1 MTIASISELSLYLQQ
16 DVDAPTAQLLLELTD
31 GVIAERIG
39 VVAVPAAAGV
49 KAVALEVAARA
60 YRNPARLTSETI
72 DDYTWRVD
80 NAGDAGVFLLEDEI
94 RRMRPGSAR
103 VRSQILSAY
112 GDITV

>member
-1 MTIASISELSLYLQQ
+1 MTIASISELALYLQQ

-39 VVAVPAAAGV
+39 VVAVPAPAGV

-80 NAGDAGVFLLEDEI
+80 NAGDAGVFLLEDEV
-94 RRMRPGSAR
+94 RRLSPSQSGAFSIVPG
-103 VRSQILSAY
+103 
-112 GDITV
+112 DP

>member
-16 DVDAPTAQLLLELTD
+16 EVDSQTAQLLLELTD
-31 GVIAERIG
+31 GVIVGRIG
-39 VVAVPAAAGV
+39 AVAVPPPAGV

-80 NAGDAGVFLLEDEI
+80 NAGDAGVFVLEDEI
-94 RRMRPGSAR
+94 RRMRPSSSR
-103 VRSQILSAY
+103 VRSQRLSAY